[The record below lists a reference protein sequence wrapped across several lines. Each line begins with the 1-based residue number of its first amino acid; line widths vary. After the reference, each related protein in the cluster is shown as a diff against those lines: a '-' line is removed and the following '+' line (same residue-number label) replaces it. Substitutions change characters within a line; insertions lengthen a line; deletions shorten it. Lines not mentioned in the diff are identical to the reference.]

1 MQKVLLILFVGVLG
15 IWVSLQAQKTPLV
28 DDVLLENVES
38 LANYETTLP
47 MHCWSSGEVTCP
59 GNGAKVGDVYIGYS
73 LR

>member
-1 MQKVLLILFVGVLG
+1 MYAEGLTNFVCRCFRYLG
-15 IWVSLQAQKTPLV
+15 KPTGT
-28 DDVLLENVES
+28 ENS
-38 LANYETTLP
+38 ALANYETTLP